1 MPKKT
6 AALPSPSSSGVPT
19 DRSSSVGWKTYNRM
33 QMQPASSPV
42 MPETPL
48 AVLRL
53 GGEKPHQG
61 FSSRNPALYLGPTVC
76 NSTTALG
83 LRGLAELNRVGS
95 CSTGKER
102 DAESGNDYFGA
113 RYYASSMGR
122 FLSPDWSAKAEPVP
136 YAKLDNPQSL
146 NLYTYALNNPLRNI
160 DKDGHCDSSAN
171 ATANTK
177 CQDVSNLH
185 VNDAMK
191 DKIKQ
196 SEGLRGTKGD
206 PALKVYKDGA
216 GNLTVGW
223 GHKVTAADG
232 LKKDDTI
239 TTGQAQKMFDSD
251 LSTKESAVASAL
263 TSNGGHQFSQGEFNA
278 LVDLT
283 YNAGPGALSTSM
295 SPSLMKDMNAGDY
308 TGMSGQLRYTLDSA
322 GKVEPGLVTRSDD
335 RKDIFLGADPQ

>member
-177 CQDVSNLH
+177 CQDVKDLH

-191 DKIKQ
+191 DKIKKT
-196 SEGLRGTKGD
+196 EGD
-206 PALKVYKDGA
+206 PKHPGDPMLKVYKDGA
-216 GNLTVGW
+216 GHMTVGW
-223 GHKVTAADG
+223 GHKDDSMKEG
-232 LKKDDTI
+232 DTI
-239 TTGQAQKMFDSD
+239 TKDQAQKFFDKD
-251 LSTKESAVASAL
+251 VSTMESKVADVL
-263 TSNGGHQFSQGEFNA
+263 TANGGHQFSQGEFNA
-278 LVDLT
+278 LTDLSF
-283 YNAGPGALSTSM
+283 NVGPGALSTSM
-295 SPSLMKDMNAGDY
+295 SPTLMKDMNAGDY
-308 TGMSGQLRYTLDSA
+308 QGMSGQLRYTKDTS
-322 GKVEPGLVTRSDD
+322 GNVEPGLVTRSDD
-335 RKDIFLGADPQ
+335 RQSIFLGSDPE